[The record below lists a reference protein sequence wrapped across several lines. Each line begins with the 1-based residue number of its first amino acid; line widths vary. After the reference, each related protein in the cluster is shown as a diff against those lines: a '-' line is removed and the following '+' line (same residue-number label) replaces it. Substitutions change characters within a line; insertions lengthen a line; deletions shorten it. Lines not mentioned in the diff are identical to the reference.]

1 MASISGWGRVGYGDG
16 PWGLPGPVAVTGIA
30 ATGGVGSVVIELG
43 IPVTGIAATGSV
55 GSVGTVIG
63 VELTGIAA
71 TASVGNIDWWFID
84 DGQTPSWSGIDDSQ
98 DPGSWPS
105 VDDSQTPGWTEIAA

>member
-1 MASISGWGRVGYGDG
+1 M
-16 PWGLPGPVAVTGIA
+16 
-30 ATGGVGSVVIELG
+30 ELG
-43 IPVTGIAATGSV
+43 VPVTGIAATGSV
-55 GSVGTVIG
+55 GSVGIGIG
-63 VELTGIAA
+63 VEITGISA
-71 TASVGNIDWWFID
+71 TASVGTIGWFMVN